1 MQAESTRDQR
11 FWDKIADRYAAKK
24 IDDEAVY
31 QEKVTLTQAYLNP
44 EMKAL
49 EFGCGTGSTALLHA
63 PFVQHILAT
72 DLSPAMLEHGRL
84 KADAG
89 GIENIT
95 FQHTSVED
103 FEAED
108 ESFDAVLAL
117 NLLHLCED
125 PWAVIAKIH
134 DLLKPGGVFIQSTPC
149 LSDYGAVTQFAIP
162 VMRAIGKAPSTTHFS
177 TDQLE
182 QKLDETGFRI
192 DRFWQPAK
200 GSCFIVC
207 RKSPD

>member
-1 MQAESTRDQR
+1 M
-11 FWDKIADRYAAKK
+11 
-24 IDDEAVY
+24 Y
-31 QEKVTLTQAYLNP
+31 QEKITLTQAYLNP

-63 PFVQHILAT
+63 PFVKHILAT
-72 DLSPAMLEHGRL
+72 DLSPAMLEHGRR
-84 KADAG
+84 KAAAG

-134 DLLKPGGVFIQSTPC
+134 DLLKPDGVFIQSTPC
-149 LSDYGAVTQFAIP
+149 LSDYGAVTQIAIP
-162 VMRAIGKAPSTTHFS
+162 VMRAIGKAPSTTHFLS
-177 TDQLE
+177 L
-182 QKLDETGFRI
+182 I
-192 DRFWQPAK
+192 H
-200 GSCFIVC
+200 I
-207 RKSPD
+207 